1 MAAAKKYVIPRAFDP
16 DKPSWVVTLVLPCVS
31 MKPPKIPEGITAAL
45 LAQHAQLPVP
55 AIEALLA
62 EVAHQSYRYEWRLL
76 GRPGTFAE
84 ALTPSGYAQMVVAE
98 GIKRN
103 VIVLLKREGPLT
115 PNSDPKFLT
124 GP

>member
-1 MAAAKKYVIPRAFDP
+1 
-16 DKPSWVVTLVLPCVS
+16 

-55 AIEALLA
+55 VVQSLLM
-62 EVAHQSYRYEWRLL
+62 EVAQQSYRYEWKILA
-76 GRPGTFAE
+76 RPGTYAE

-115 PNSDPKFLT
+115 ANSDSGFLVA
-124 GP
+124 GSAQAKVSG

>member
-1 MAAAKKYVIPRAFDP
+1 
-16 DKPSWVVTLVLPCVS
+16 

-45 LAQHAQLPVP
+45 LAQHAQLPIP
-55 AIEALLA
+55 CIEALLMEIA
-62 EVAHQSYRYEWRLL
+62 QQSYRYEWKIL

-103 VIVLLKREGPLT
+103 VIVLVKCEGPLT
-115 PNSDPKFLT
+115 PNSDSGFLLA
-124 GP
+124 GRGQEKASG

>member
-1 MAAAKKYVIPRAFDP
+1 
-16 DKPSWVVTLVLPCVS
+16 

-55 AIEALLA
+55 VVEGLLM
-62 EVAHQSYRYEWRLL
+62 EVAQQSYRYEWKIL
-76 GRPGTFAE
+76 GRPATFAE

-103 VIVLLKREGPLT
+103 IIVLLKWEGPLT
-115 PNSDPKFLT
+115 PNSDSGFLLA
-124 GP
+124 GNGQAKAAG